1 MKSIRHH
8 LALPPRALLVASC
21 MLLAACT
28 GIARH
33 IDGPLDHERNY
44 YIPEK
49 GVTQVQSL
57 LPNDLGER
65 EGIRFY
71 RSFQAVDRY
80 FLAQMDQFGIAG
92 GAQDENALACNVPA
106 VARLNPYRYQAP
118 PLSPGDRV
126 QIAVEDG
133 EEFSG
138 VFEVNLDGTLGLPL
152 IPPVFAAGQGVREVE
167 QMIRTSLVQEK
178 LFKPDFLRLSIRPQ
192 QWAAIQVQVQGA
204 VFDPGL
210 VTINSRSAEDRN
222 QQSTQWSGDSPT
234 GRLLNAALLA
244 AGGIRPD
251 ANISKVYLL
260 RGTNQ
265 QIVDLSG
272 VLAGNFLQLP
282 ALASGDRIYVPSTGG
297 FNRNLVRTSQITP
310 PGVRVFISNLTQ
322 PSNSNASSAIGKHT
336 TSLPYGTRLLTAAI
350 SANCVGGSAS
360 SNSNRTAVLV
370 SRNPISGE
378 TEVIERSLEHLLLH
392 RNRDSVNPHIM
403 PNDGIACY
411 DSGVTNLREVGRTLT
426 DILLPFSLF

>member
-1 MKSIRHH
+1 MNSIRHQ
-8 LALPPRALLVASC
+8 LAHPPRVL
-21 MLLAACT
+21 LLACSLLLT
-28 GIARH
+28 GCSGFGRH

-44 YIPEK
+44 YMPEK
-49 GVTQVQSL
+49 GVTQAQSL
-57 LPNDLGER
+57 LPNDLTER
-65 EGIRFY
+65 GDIRFFH
-71 RSFQAVDRY
+71 SFQSVDRY
-80 FLAQMDQFGIAG
+80 FLQQMDQSLALG
-92 GAQDENALACNVPA
+92 GAQGMNASTCNA
-106 VARLNPYRYQAP
+106 ADTRGLNPYRYQAP

-126 QIAVEDG
+126 QIAIEDG
-133 EEFSG
+133 DEFSG

-152 IPPVFAAGQGVREVE
+152 IPPVFVAGQSVQEAE
-167 QMIRTSLVQEK
+167 QMIGASLVEEK

-210 VTINSRSAEDRN
+210 VTINAREAEDRN

-251 ANISKVYLL
+251 ANIRKVYLL
-260 RGTNQ
+260 RGDDQ
-265 QIVDLSG
+265 RIVDLSG
-272 VLAGNFLQLP
+272 VLAGDFLQLP

-322 PSNSNASSAIGKHT
+322 PSSSNASSAIGKHA

-378 TEVIERSLEHLLLH
+378 TEVIERSLEHLLQH

-426 DILLPFSLF
+426 DILLPFALF

>member
-1 MKSIRHH
+1 MTSMRDCLVRARLVPM
-8 LALPPRALLVASC
+8 LACSLL
-21 MLLAACT
+21 LTACT
-28 GIARH
+28 GFARP
-33 IDGPLDHERNY
+33 IDGPLDHQRNY
-44 YIPEK
+44 YMPEK
-49 GVTQVQSL
+49 GVTQVQSS
-57 LPNDLGER
+57 LPNDVTER
-65 EGIRFY
+65 ADIRFFHA
-71 RSFQAVDRY
+71 FQSVDRY
-80 FLAQMDQFGIAG
+80 FMQPMDQSFAPDG
-92 GAQDENALACNVPA
+92 GRDIDALACNASAAP
-106 VARLNPYRYQAP
+106 RLNPYRYQAP

-126 QIAVEDG
+126 QIAIEDG
-133 EEFSG
+133 DEFSG
-138 VFEVNLDGTLGLPL
+138 VYEVNLDGTLGLPL
-152 IPPVFAAGQGVREVE
+152 IPPVFVAGRSVQDAER
-167 QMIRTSLVQEK
+167 MIGASLVEEK

-210 VTINSRSAEDRN
+210 VTVNSRSAEDRN
-222 QQSTQWSGDSPT
+222 QQTTQWSGDSPT

-251 ANISKVYLL
+251 ANIRRVYLL
-260 RGTNQ
+260 RGDDQ
-265 QIVDLSG
+265 QVVDLSG
-272 VLAGNFLQLP
+272 VLAGDFLQLP

-322 PSNSNASSAIGKHT
+322 PSSGNASSAIGKHA

-350 SANCVGGSAS
+350 SANCVGGSAA

-378 TEVIERSLEHLLLH
+378 TEVIERSLEHLLQH

-426 DILLPFSLF
+426 DILLPFALF